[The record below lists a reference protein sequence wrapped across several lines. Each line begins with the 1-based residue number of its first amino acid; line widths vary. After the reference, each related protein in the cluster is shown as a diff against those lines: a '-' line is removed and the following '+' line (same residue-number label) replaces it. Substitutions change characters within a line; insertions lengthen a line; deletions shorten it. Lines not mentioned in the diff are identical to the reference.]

1 MSLLIYFDII
11 LPGCCRQDVIYGLNS
26 SVSRRVESRGKVTA
40 ALSGRTWWISA
51 HWSWRCANMPRDI
64 LSSQPLQRCDCFA
77 GCLAHKMRHEFNF
90 VEQVGFFLRLTCEFV
105 KYISRLCKSCSN
117 GSQEGPTALVR
128 NITLEPMPEFA
139 WSLVSTPALLNQAHT
154 DIVLSYTDVV
164 SYVSVN
170 GGDRGKFGWGVG
182 SVWSYKTNK
191 CSRALQVTCMYATK
205 NVHQKTN
212 LGFLSQVFEQITLS
226 AGSIDS

>member
-1 MSLLIYFDII
+1 MSFTGSTPQSAAELKVVVKWQQRWADGHGEYLHTGHEGARTCQEIFCHHSLRSDAT
-11 LPGCCRQDVIYGLNS
+11 
-26 SVSRRVESRGKVTA
+26 VSQAVWHIRWDTSLT
-40 ALSGRTWWISA
+40 
-51 HWSWRCANMPRDI
+51 
-64 LSSQPLQRCDCFA
+64 LSSKWASFYGWRVDLW
-77 GCLAHKMRHEFNF
+77 N
-90 VEQVGFFLRLTCEFV
+90 
-105 KYISRLCKSCSN
+105 YISRLCKSCSN

-154 DIVLSYTDVV
+154 NIVLSYTDVV

-212 LGFLSQVFEQITLS
+212 LGFLSQVFE
-226 AGSIDS
+226 